1 MRLTEDEREQL
12 LITLAADVA
21 ERRRGRGLRL
31 NNPRRPGKLAD
42 LVLWEPAFFGVLPH
56 VVLKVGVIA

>member
-21 ERRRGRGLRL
+21 ERRRGRGS
-31 NNPRRPGKLAD
+31 G
-42 LVLWEPAFFGVLPH
+42 
-56 VVLKVGVIA
+56 